1 MHDRRI
7 ANALAARDY
16 FVVGLWVHD
25 DLHQLY
31 DHSRYGVLSAHE
43 RGALGAKPHGSPVHL
58 AASQLPPIPL
68 KTNLAFLDEKNRP
81 LTSIFKGS
89 SRVAPIANA
98 A

>member
-25 DLHQLY
+25 DLYQLY
-31 DHSRYGVLSAHE
+31 DHSRYGVLPAHE

-58 AASQLPPIPL
+58 ASSQLPPITCLHQSLPPVSATHDPKEL
-68 KTNLAFLDEKNRP
+68 SGWVQGAW
-81 LTSIFKGS
+81 
-89 SRVAPIANA
+89 
-98 A
+98 